1 MPNFSVQSNGSGS
14 LQMGSNGPRV
24 SALQSKLNSTLVP
37 SPNLKVDGIFG
48 MKTAQAVRAFQQRR
62 GLVVDG
68 IVGPKTAAALGLGA
82 SPGGGPNPVPGGG
95 GGGGGGFP
103 VPPGVTP
110 PQPGGN
116 SPPGFVD
123 LSAFNV
129 VIEAIIS
136 GFQRVAAQLLS
147 WIDSDYVPQI
157 VYDRV
162 AGPINGAV
170 NNVASRLR
178 GITRNAVA
186 AGQDPAGYVTDRIR
200 EILANGVNNLVNATQ
215 PLVGLP
221 IIGGVAMRYQAV
233 LRSLLSQADS
243 VLNALRAGGHAAQGV
258 ATRIAAVFDSIVRQ
272 LS

>member
-1 MPNFSVQSNGSGS
+1 MPSFAAQNNSSGS

-24 SALQSKLNSTLVP
+24 STLQSKLNAMVSP
-37 SPNLKVDGIFG
+37 PPNLKVDGMFG

-62 GLVVDG
+62 GLTVDA
-68 IVGPKTAAALGLGA
+68 IVGPQTSAALGLGA
-82 SPGGGPNPVPGGG
+82 TPGGGGGG
-95 GGGGGGFP
+95 AGGGGGGFP
-103 VPPGVTP
+103 APPGVAP
-110 PQPGGN
+110 APPGGN
-116 SPPGFVD
+116 APPGFVD
-123 LSAFNV
+123 LSAFNIV
-129 VIEAIIS
+129 VEAVIS

-170 NNVASRLR
+170 NSLASRLR

-186 AGQDPAGYVTDRIR
+186 AGQDPAGFVTDRIR
-200 EILANGVNNLVNATQ
+200 EVLANAVSNVVNALQ

-221 IIGGVAMRYQAV
+221 IIGSVAMRYQAV
-233 LRSLLSQADS
+233 LRSLLSMADS
-243 VLNALRAGGHAAQGV
+243 ALNALRAGGHAAQGV
-258 ATRIAAVFDSIVRQ
+258 ATRIAAVFDTIVRQ

>member
-1 MPNFSVQSNGSGS
+1 MPNFSAQPNNSGS
-14 LQMGSNGPRV
+14 LQIGSNGPRV
-24 SALQSKLNSTLVP
+24 SALQSKLNGTLVP
-37 SPNLKVDGIFG
+37 SPNLKVDGMFG

-62 GLVVDG
+62 GLAVDG
-68 IVGPKTAAALGLGA
+68 IVGPKTAAALGLGGA
-82 SPGGGPNPVPGGG
+82 PGGGPGGGG

-103 VPPGVTP
+103 APPGVTP

-116 SPPGFVD
+116 APPGFVD

-186 AGQDPAGYVTDRIR
+186 AGQDPAGFVTDRIR
-200 EILANGVNNLVNATQ
+200 EVLANGVNNLVNATQ

-243 VLNALRAGGHAAQGV
+243 VLNALRSGGHAAQGV